1 MENIC
6 KLYNGKNNDILE
18 IISWINFAIGFDKS
32 IMKFANP
39 DLFSLLENINSYDFA
54 NFDDLEC
61 ILICLDDAFVHIQN
75 NIHKNILRKHEIV
88 HISQANEFDE
98 KSIDWIAR
106 QNGISIRDKLSKNQI
121 LAVRSKSSADTYEN
135 RVLKSVILMLRPLFN
150 NPYFAK
156 YDPLFKKMLRFLRD
170 ELAEVNHL
178 GGIIENN
185 ILLYHKDYSKFY
197 KASKWLARLR
207 VKVADFD
214 KFRQEILDKKG
225 EICKFIALANLHKFT
240 KTHIKPSLLLTKQD
254 DYEIKFDDDFLISS
268 DISNFTNFSDN
279 VNLKDIAQKN
289 LDLIK
294 SKIQIVNPPFY
305 SLQSQADEM
314 IFADIFRLYPLICA
328 ADQTVKMP
336 LLLRQKIDDVENVN
350 ANHSKIIIAD
360 TKFDTMYNVL
370 LNEKEKLSIFLR
382 DIKKAIGESEN
393 LYYVLPDFVNMFDFN
408 ETHKTIRSY
417 FPKANFLQKSIVM
430 ASKFIFEKSVMPG
443 TTLLFIQEN
452 EKGQAFATPILVG
465 YDERQKDGI
474 TGGLVLEKYPTK
486 QVDSMKIKNK
496 KIQSKIQE
504 KFGIISTN
512 ELRENDIKFYINS
525 NLYPITSIENIEKK
539 RISQFLIKQKYTKFN
554 KLFKASIIEIYDE
567 NSKDFLVDFQ
577 TLIMEKLKGNILYTE
592 HLPNLEIVVE
602 NDFEEIN
609 FSLVDENSELN
620 YKNEILIKNHFQ
632 IPAGVTDVKAPLILD
647 DGKIAFYMLLNSKQ
661 MPFDEPVECE
671 LRLEYNYEAEN
682 IYTLFFTPLNANYQC
697 LIAKWVSGELK
708 RERKD
713 MSKIYPSFVPQAT
726 INELKNYPRKDGDGT
741 NDLFE
746 WVQNTLKRIMHSN
759 RINGEV
765 YAIIDNYCFVRDD
778 ESDEIL
784 CHKDRFINE
793 VDWYNLKNGDMLYF
807 TKHKSKDGKYRANNI
822 SYEKVYMGEKF
833 INYIKDNIKTLRF
846 PMLKIFDGHTLQE
859 SEISNSFRE
868 TIVGFNIF
876 IKEILKNSTITN
888 KLKEEL
894 ILFFSCLH
902 ENSGI
907 GSILLNECDNILA
920 KYPQALSYSIGSCT
934 QEWQK
939 ELFNKAI
946 INCQKRVLSVC
957 LWRDKNLVFQIDEKT
972 AKLLIE
978 QTYED
983 MRPKNLNRVIEIYL
997 ALLRLRSIGYDILN
1011 PDDEVTKNILSK
1023 LNNDSFKNNKLRSY
1037 LQLEVKKPSEY
1048 NDIDD
1053 LIYALLSFIKGQN
1066 TNSIKIIG
1074 TNDES

>member
-1 MENIC
+1 
-6 KLYNGKNNDILE
+6 
-18 IISWINFAIGFDKS
+18 
-32 IMKFANP
+32 
-39 DLFSLLENINSYDFA
+39 
-54 NFDDLEC
+54 
-61 ILICLDDAFVHIQN
+61 
-75 NIHKNILRKHEIV
+75 
-88 HISQANEFDE
+88 
-98 KSIDWIAR
+98 
-106 QNGISIRDKLSKNQI
+106 
-121 LAVRSKSSADTYEN
+121 
-135 RVLKSVILMLRPLFN
+135 
-150 NPYFAK
+150 
-156 YDPLFKKMLRFLRD
+156 
-170 ELAEVNHL
+170 
-178 GGIIENN
+178 
-185 ILLYHKDYSKFY
+185 
-197 KASKWLARLR
+197 
-207 VKVADFD
+207 
-214 KFRQEILDKKG
+214 
-225 EICKFIALANLHKFT
+225 
-240 KTHIKPSLLLTKQD
+240 
-254 DYEIKFDDDFLISS
+254 
-268 DISNFTNFSDN
+268 
-279 VNLKDIAQKN
+279 
-289 LDLIK
+289 
-294 SKIQIVNPPFY
+294 
-305 SLQSQADEM
+305 M
-314 IFADIFRLYPLICA
+314 IFADIFRLYPLIFA
-328 ADQTVKMP
+328 ADQTIKMP

-360 TKFDTMYNVL
+360 TKFYTMYNVL

-452 EKGQAFATPILVG
+452 EKGQAFATPILVD
-465 YDERQKDGI
+465 YDKRQKDGI

-486 QVDSMKIKNK
+486 QVDSTEIKNK
-496 KIQSKIQE
+496 KIQEIQE
-504 KFGIISTN
+504 KFGTIGTN
-512 ELRENDIKFYINS
+512 ELRENDIKFYVNS
-525 NLYPITSIENIEKK
+525 NLDPIPSIENIEKK
-539 RISQFLIKQKYTKFN
+539 RISQSLIKQKYTKFN
-554 KLFKASIIEIYDE
+554 KLFKESIIEIYDE
-567 NSKDFLVDFQ
+567 NPKDFLVDFQ
-577 TLIMEKLKGNILYTE
+577 TLIIEKLKGNILYTE

-632 IPAGVTDVKAPLILD
+632 IPAGVTNVKAPLILD

-697 LIAKWVSGELK
+697 LIAKWVGGELK

-713 MSKIYPSFVPQAT
+713 MSKIYPPFVPQAT

-746 WVQNTLKRIMHSN
+746 WVQNTLKKIMHSN
-759 RINGEV
+759 GKV
-765 YAIIDNYCFVRDD
+765 YAIKDNYCFVRDD
-778 ESDEIL
+778 ESNEIL
-784 CHKDRFINE
+784 CHKDRFINKI
-793 VDWYNLKNGDMLYF
+793 DWYNLKNGDMLYF
-807 TKHKSKDGKYRANNI
+807 TKQESKEGKYKAN
-822 SYEKVYMGEKF
+822 KVYMGENF
-833 INYIKDNIKTLRF
+833 INYIRDNIKTLRF

-868 TIVGFNIF
+868 TIKDFSIF
-876 IKEILKNSTITN
+876 IEEILKNSVITN

-894 ILFFSCLH
+894 ILFFSSLH

-907 GSILLNECDNILA
+907 GSILLNKYDNILA

-946 INCQKRVLSVC
+946 RNCQKRVLSVC
-957 LWRDKNLVFQIDEKT
+957 LWRDENLVFRIDEKT
-972 AKLLIE
+972 AKLLI
-978 QTYED
+978 QQIYED
-983 MRPKNLNRVIEIYL
+983 MRPNNLNRVIEIYL

-1023 LNNDSFKNNKLRSY
+1023 LNNDSFKNKKLRSY